1 MPPKPDN
8 KLTGDERKLLIISAK
23 LFAALR
29 EYALHPPV
37 TEEQHTYWLE
47 KIHQEMVHVLE
58 LGMNPQVPTGK
69 HPRLHPAGQLF
80 GQEWTQSQRNKRP
93 FNWSGLTIDA
103 VIDGCVKTR
112 AVPLNA
118 QWHPHLTAVDI
129 SEYLREI
136 AQKNWWWTHPPPTP
150 AAPSEDVTME
160 DPPLQDVPLP
170 PLPPSRS
177 CSRRLAAKGKAPAKA
192 LAAPAA
198 LPQQS
203 GSTSKG
209 KKRRVATPES
219 ESNGDDLFSA
229 EVEDAAAD
237 GDDDTPCKAGQ
248 LSGVPHMEVEHPSPP
263 SPSSPPRKIRKV
275 IHIGMLDVHVRCGPC
290 IAQKVP
296 QCTSQTK
303 DLSTVACE
311 FCAGKKRKCFPVA
324 DWAKPIPDYALYPIQ
339 ERLDLMEWHFSKV
352 VGLLIVMARG
362 QQIDPDT
369 IAEVTAPPPLPR
381 SVSPSGQSGLSPSVG
396 HQLVRARNQINQVGR
411 PLKVQVR
418 RALDQGVGVPVAEH
432 SPHQSGRPSPLML
445 SDPLDSPSSD
455 ARSFDEDD
463 MYGSDSDVETI
474 SLRPFRAQPAINAGD
489 SLMDRLNIN
498 MEKGT
503 AMLSAL
509 CEAAGLDVSSI
520 LSNVPAHASGA
531 SSPQIQAAAPS
542 PSGESHTHG
551 E

>member
-8 KLTGDERKLLIISAK
+8 ELTGDERKLLIISAK

-37 TEEQHTYWLE
+37 TDEQHAYWLE
-47 KIHQEMVHVLE
+47 KIRQEMHVVQNIY
-58 LGMNPQVPTGK
+58 GKYSPTGK

-103 VIDGCVKTR
+103 VLDGCAKTR
-112 AVPLNA
+112 AIPLNT
-118 QWHPHLTAVDI
+118 QWHPHLTAADI

-136 AQKNWWWTHPPPTP
+136 AQKNWWWTHLPPTP
-150 AAPSEDVTME
+150 AALSDDVTME

-170 PLPPSRS
+170 PLPPAHSR
-177 CSRRLAAKGKAPAKA
+177 SRRLAAKGKAPAE
-192 LAAPAA
+192 APAA
-198 LPQQS
+198 PSAPSGLAQQS

-237 GDDDTPCKAGQ
+237 GDDDTPRKAGQ
-248 LSGVPHMEVEHPSPP
+248 PSVVPRVAVEHPSPP

-275 IHIGMLDVHVRCGPC
+275 IHIGMLDV
-290 IAQKVP
+290 P

-303 DLSTVACE
+303 DPSTVAC
-311 FCAGKKRKCFPVA
+311 FPKILPLVFRGFFGYLLLLK
-324 DWAKPIPDYALYPIQ
+324 DPIQ

-381 SVSPSGQSGLSPSVG
+381 SISPSGQSGLSPSVG
-396 HQLVRARNQINQVGR
+396 VSSLA
-411 PLKVQVR
+411 
-418 RALDQGVGVPVAEH
+418 
-432 SPHQSGRPSPLML
+432 L
-445 SDPLDSPSSD
+445 SDAHSTASTRSSTKSD
-455 ARSFDEDD
+455 KPGGRTSQSTSEKSVGPRGRSNRRR
-463 MYGSDSDVETI
+463 S
-474 SLRPFRAQPAINAGD
+474 GD
-489 SLMDRLNIN
+489 
-498 MEKGT
+498 K
-503 AMLSAL
+503 A
-509 CEAAGLDVSSI
+509 
-520 LSNVPAHASGA
+520 
-531 SSPQIQAAAPS
+531 
-542 PSGESHTHG
+542 
-551 E
+551 

>member
-8 KLTGDERKLLIISAK
+8 ELTGDERKLLIISAK
-23 LFAALR
+23 LFAALC

-37 TEEQHTYWLE
+37 TDEQHAYWLE
-47 KIHQEMVHVLE
+47 KIRQEMHVVQNIY
-58 LGMNPQVPTGK
+58 GKYSPTGK

-103 VIDGCVKTR
+103 VLDGCAKTC
-112 AVPLNA
+112 AIPLNA
-118 QWHPHLTAVDI
+118 QWHPHLTAADI

-150 AAPSEDVTME
+150 AAPSDDVTME

-170 PLPPSRS
+170 PLPPARSR
-177 CSRRLAAKGKAPAKA
+177 SRRLAAKGKAPAEA
-192 LAAPAA
+192 LAAPSAPSGLA
-198 LPQQS
+198 QQS

-237 GDDDTPCKAGQ
+237 GDDDTPRKAGQ
-248 LSGVPHMEVEHPSPP
+248 PSVVPRVAVEHPSPP

-275 IHIGMLDVHVRCGPC
+275 IHIGMLDVRCGPC

-296 QCTSQTK
+296 QCTSQSK
-303 DLSTVACE
+303 DPSTVACE

-381 SVSPSGQSGLSPSVG
+381 SISPSGQSGLSPSVG
-396 HQLVRARNQINQVGR
+396 VSSLA
-411 PLKVQVR
+411 
-418 RALDQGVGVPVAEH
+418 
-432 SPHQSGRPSPLML
+432 L
-445 SDPLDSPSSD
+445 SDAHSTASTRSSTKSD
-455 ARSFDEDD
+455 KPGGRTSQSTSEKSIGPRGRSTHRR
-463 MYGSDSDVETI
+463 S
-474 SLRPFRAQPAINAGD
+474 GD
-489 SLMDRLNIN
+489 
-498 MEKGT
+498 K
-503 AMLSAL
+503 A
-509 CEAAGLDVSSI
+509 
-520 LSNVPAHASGA
+520 
-531 SSPQIQAAAPS
+531 
-542 PSGESHTHG
+542 
-551 E
+551 